1 MNAAR
6 TEADS
11 VGDEAWIA
19 YLDVIAG
26 DAAIEHSMADAQVDG
41 LIDFEIDGPP
51 GIIVLYRFIERA
63 GVLKPTRIKQFYET
77 TGFTG
82 TFDAGSYVVE
92 LTYTTGVIEF
102 PFVFTGGEPLRLR
115 LTVPSLVYDRT
126 RYALLAQGEAI
137 LGGDPLAWDA
147 LPRRRLEMPTYLI
160 ARRPV
165 SLPGIPRIPQQSV
178 GSTRARKS
186 HEACAKRS
194 RE

>member
-1 MNAAR
+1 
-6 TEADS
+6 
-11 VGDEAWIA
+11 
-19 YLDVIAG
+19 
-26 DAAIEHSMADAQVDG
+26 MADDQVDG

-63 GVLKPTRIKQFYET
+63 GVLKRTRIKQFYET

-126 RYALLAQGEAI
+126 RYALWLEG
-137 LGGDPLAWDA
+137 
-147 LPRRRLEMPTYLI
+147 RRF
-160 ARRPV
+160 
-165 SLPGIPRIPQQSV
+165 SV
-178 GSTRARKS
+178 ETR
-186 HEACAKRS
+186 
-194 RE
+194 